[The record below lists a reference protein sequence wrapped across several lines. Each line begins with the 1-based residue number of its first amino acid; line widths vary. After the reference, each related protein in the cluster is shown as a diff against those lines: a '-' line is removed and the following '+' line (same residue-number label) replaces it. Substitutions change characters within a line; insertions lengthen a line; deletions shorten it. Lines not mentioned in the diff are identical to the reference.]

1 VGRPD
6 WVQGHSQPQFFAL
19 TWPNGPAECAEEQQ
33 FQKGLWV
40 DQERTD
46 LSGYTQAD
54 LDKVALRLKSTPEK
68 DVGV

>member
-1 VGRPD
+1 M
-6 WVQGHSQPQFFAL
+6 AK
-19 TWPNGPAECAEEQQ
+19 WPGECAEEQQ

-40 DQERTD
+40 DQEVDVPRPKKRTD

>member
-40 DQERTD
+40 DQERKEVD
-46 LSGYTQAD
+46 GHEAEKKDGLVRLYT
-54 LDKVALRLKSTPEK
+54 S
-68 DVGV
+68 